1 MKKILSVILSFCCFW
16 ALSAQTISTKPV
28 TAKPFP
34 SVTPDLNLIRHNYK
48 NNQYTYTGTE
58 RIYINAG
65 KGNLHPFY
73 MKLDLIG
80 FPDGSDVYMMELDFV
95 ETKSVVIPKGVKMTV
110 SSSTGKIMSSKQ
122 MGTDSDKHSFNDN
135 GTQVY
140 WNKVQYVFSPE
151 DIARMAAGVKHIDV
165 ATGWGIDDYIS
176 ISFVKDEFGSAIKK
190 QVAAIKTVKRA
201 TKEIGDNIA
210 QYADRFGSTTIVS
223 KPVKLE
229 GKKYAFTIALNYL
242 YYKDTNKEDYDLN
255 FLIKGAREYDIP
267 VDSPVTFELS
277 DGSIMNLKQEQDDK
291 DAVHCYPTIDQ
302 VKTLLRGVRSLRV
315 DTADGSIKEVFSEN
329 EFAKILDLQYNSL
342 QVVSPL

>member
-1 MKKILSVILSFCCFW
+1 
-16 ALSAQTISTKPV
+16 
-28 TAKPFP
+28 
-34 SVTPDLNLIRHNYK
+34 
-48 NNQYTYTGTE
+48 
-58 RIYINAG
+58 
-65 KGNLHPFY
+65 

-80 FPDGSDVYMMELDFV
+80 VPDGYDVYMMELDFV

-229 GKKYAFTIALNYL
+229 GKKYTFTIALNYL

-302 VKTLLRGVRSLRV
+302 VKTLLRGVRSVKV
-315 DTADGSIKEVFSEN
+315 DTADGSIKEVFAEN
-329 EFAKILDLQYNSL
+329 EFSKILDLQYNSL